1 MTIPGIG
8 YHSTILIM
16 SEISNINRFSE
27 SEQLKNESGQPMT
40 LQGSGFASVFQMENE
55 TFTLAPSATQWSD
68 PDMTRQFSTKSG
80 AVAKFSWRGS

>member
-1 MTIPGIG
+1 
-8 YHSTILIM
+8 
-16 SEISNINRFSE
+16 
-27 SEQLKNESGQPMT
+27 MT

-80 AVAKFSWRGS
+80 AVAKFSWRES